1 MSNPSAIQ
9 IPLQFDGHNYREWA
23 FCAQTVLGGYG
34 LASHLTGTTPV
45 ATADN
50 SNASTITT
58 WIKDYGRV
66 KTTIVTSVK
75 PSFMMSLAPFQTTKE
90 MWEYLQKRFVQV
102 SGAHLHTLMQGLRG
116 LQQDDMTIDDY
127 YNAFDRFMGPVLSIV
142 PPSTADVMGVLR
154 RPSSLSSS

>member
-34 LASHLTGTTPV
+34 LTSHLTGTTPV

-50 SNASTITT
+50 SNASTVTT

-90 MWEYLQKRFVQV
+90 MWDYLKKRFVQV
-102 SGAHLHTLMQGLRG
+102 SDAHLHTLMQSLRG
-116 LQQDDMTIDDY
+116 LQRDDMTIDDY
-127 YNAFDRFMGPVLSIV
+127 YNAFDRFMGPVLSIHLLQH
-142 PPSTADVMGVLR
+142 VMGVLR
-154 RPSSLSSS
+154 RPSLLSSS